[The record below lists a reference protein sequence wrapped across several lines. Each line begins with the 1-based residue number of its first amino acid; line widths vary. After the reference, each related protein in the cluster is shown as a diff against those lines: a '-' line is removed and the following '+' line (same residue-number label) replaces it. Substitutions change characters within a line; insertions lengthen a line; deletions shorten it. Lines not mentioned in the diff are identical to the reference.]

1 MITYYRVTELISEHL
16 KADRDV
22 NTVVIGNLDKVDLN
36 KQTIFPF
43 SHILVNSSNT
53 LNGVVQYNLT
63 VSCMDIVDVTKKD
76 IRDEEDK
83 IKGLDNKQD
92 VLNTQHAVLENL
104 ETSIVKGSLQ
114 DFGMELIG
122 ELTKEPFE
130 DRFRNLLTGWSG
142 TFTVSMPN
150 EVQGCGN
157 SYVLGEI
164 TFSND
169 VITFS
174 NDNNS

>member
-1 MITYYRVTELISEHL
+1 MITYYRITELIAEHL

-22 NTVVIGNLDKVDLN
+22 NTVIIGNLDQVDLN

-43 SHILVNSSNT
+43 SHILINSSQKV
-53 LNGVVQYNLT
+53 NGVENYNIT
-63 VSCMDIVDVTKKD
+63 VSCMDVVDVTKKD

-83 IKGLDNKQD
+83 IKGIDNKQD

-104 ETSIVKGSLQ
+104 ETSIRKGTLQ
-114 DFGMELIG
+114 EFGL
-122 ELTKEPFE
+122 ELTGEVDKLPFE

-150 EVQGCGN
+150 EIQGCGN
-157 SYVLGEI
+157 SYVLGDI

-169 VITFS
+169 LITFS